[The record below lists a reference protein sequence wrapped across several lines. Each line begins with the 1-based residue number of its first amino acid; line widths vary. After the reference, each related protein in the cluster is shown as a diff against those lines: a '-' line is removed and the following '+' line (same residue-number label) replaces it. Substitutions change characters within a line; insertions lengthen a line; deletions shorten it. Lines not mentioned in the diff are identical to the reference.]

1 LDRLLNGLFV
11 ESNQIY
17 PSLPAL
23 FKIAE
28 VLSVEAGAF
37 FQESP
42 PPAGQA
48 VFKAGDAKEI
58 KITDLPKESI
68 SVRLLTPVDFDP
80 KAEPYLIE
88 IPANQSLPSHFFIHK
103 GKEAGYL
110 LSGKL
115 QMELNKAVYAIA
127 PGDLIYLTSD
137 IPTQWKNPGPGPA
150 RLLWFKIK

>member
-1 LDRLLNGLFV
+1 LDRLLNGLFI

-42 PPAGQA
+42 APAGQA
-48 VFKAGDAKEI
+48 VFKAGD
-58 KITDLPKESI
+58 T
-68 SVRLLTPVDFDP
+68 
-80 KAEPYLIE
+80 
-88 IPANQSLPSHFFIHK
+88 
-103 GKEAGYL
+103 
-110 LSGKL
+110 
-115 QMELNKAVYAIA
+115 
-127 PGDLIYLTSD
+127 IYLTSE
-137 IPTQWKNPGPGPA
+137 IPTNWKNPGPGPA